1 MTVRTIPE
9 QAVTTHGP
17 RLWFVC
23 LLAASATALM
33 YLAWLENKPSDVWRD
48 EFAVDLRVSILLAIA
63 AIFTIIAVRT
73 AFRRVIVT
81 SQEIASRGIFGEKRM
96 RWDQIREFYY
106 FEEKVR
112 FFLLHPIPLP
122 VAFPRRYSFVLV
134 DSLGQKLRCGPGQSR
149 RELLATELIERSR
162 PYILKSAI
170 ELYNHDVDVSLSPI
184 TVSRQ
189 HGIRTKK
196 YFREKESR

>member
-1 MTVRTIPE
+1 MSCLVNAVGYSDYPTMTVRTIPE

-96 RWDQIREFYY
+96 RWEDSGVLLFRGKSSFLPPPSNPTPSCIS
-106 FEEKVR
+106 KALLVCLGR
-112 FFLLHPIPLP
+112 FLG
-122 VAFPRRYSFVLV
+122 SKT
-134 DSLGQKLRCGPGQSR
+134 SLWAWSVK
-149 RELLATELIERSR
+149 A
-162 PYILKSAI
+162 
-170 ELYNHDVDVSLSPI
+170 
-184 TVSRQ
+184 
-189 HGIRTKK
+189 
-196 YFREKESR
+196 